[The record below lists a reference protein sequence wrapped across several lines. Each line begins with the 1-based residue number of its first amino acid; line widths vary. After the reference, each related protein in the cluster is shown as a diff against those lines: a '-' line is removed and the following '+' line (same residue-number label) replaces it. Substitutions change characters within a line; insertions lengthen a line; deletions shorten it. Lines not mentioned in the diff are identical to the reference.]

1 MDHKKYQSWGFTAH
15 YPNAQLWELRTRYNF
30 EFNTHHLIAKTL
42 VGANYRYEDLTL
54 KHAFLVLILAA
65 SFGSL
70 GGCATVEG
78 AGKDIQSAGE
88 AIEEG
93 AEEASN

>member
-1 MDHKKYQSWGFTAH
+1 M
-15 YPNAQLWELRTRYNF
+15 ELLNMT
-30 EFNTHHLIAKTL
+30 K
-42 VGANYRYEDLTL
+42 L
-54 KHAFLVLILAA
+54 KHVFLLLILATGL
-65 SFGSL
+65 GSL

-93 AEEASN
+93 AEEAAN

>member
-1 MDHKKYQSWGFTAH
+1 MYMLNLVESKNLRNAFNAMMFAGLLGF
-15 YPNAQLWELRTRYNF
+15 
-30 EFNTHHLIAKTL
+30 
-42 VGANYRYEDLTL
+42 V
-54 KHAFLVLILAA
+54 
-65 SFGSL
+65 
-70 GGCATVEG
+70 GGCATIEG

>member
-1 MDHKKYQSWGFTAH
+1 MK
-15 YPNAQLWELRTRYNF
+15 
-30 EFNTHHLIAKTL
+30 
-42 VGANYRYEDLTL
+42 LTEMQMEMLNSKIL

>member
-1 MDHKKYQSWGFTAH
+1 MLTILK
-15 YPNAQLWELRTRYNF
+15 
-30 EFNTHHLIAKTL
+30 KTL
-42 VGANYRYEDLTL
+42 PLTTFGL
-54 KHAFLVLILAA
+54 ALITLAA
-65 SFGSL
+65 
-70 GGCATVEG
+70 CNTVEG

>member
-1 MDHKKYQSWGFTAH
+1 MKLTEMQMEMLNSK
-15 YPNAQLWELRTRYNF
+15 
-30 EFNTHHLIAKTL
+30 
-42 VGANYRYEDLTL
+42 TL

-78 AGKDIQSAGE
+78 AGKDIQRSRNASISGFFILWHHVSA
-88 AIEEG
+88 IQG
-93 AEEASN
+93 ATYELNNDVVHAS

>member
-1 MDHKKYQSWGFTAH
+1 MQMEMLNSK
-15 YPNAQLWELRTRYNF
+15 
-30 EFNTHHLIAKTL
+30 
-42 VGANYRYEDLTL
+42 TL

-65 SFGSL
+65 SFGTL

>member
-1 MDHKKYQSWGFTAH
+1 M
-15 YPNAQLWELRTRYNF
+15 
-30 EFNTHHLIAKTL
+30 TL
-42 VGANYRYEDLTL
+42 STPQKNETKEMQMEMVNSKTL

-65 SFGSL
+65 SFGTL

>member
-1 MDHKKYQSWGFTAH
+1 MT
-15 YPNAQLWELRTRYNF
+15 
-30 EFNTHHLIAKTL
+30 LITPQKNETKEMQMEML
-42 VGANYRYEDLTL
+42 NSKTL

-65 SFGSL
+65 SFGTL

>member
-1 MDHKKYQSWGFTAH
+1 M
-15 YPNAQLWELRTRYNF
+15 EL
-30 EFNTHHLIAKTL
+30 LKMSKLKSVMLLL
-42 VGANYRYEDLTL
+42 VVVTSLGT
-54 KHAFLVLILAA
+54 
-65 SFGSL
+65 L

-93 AEEASN
+93 AEEAAN

>member
-1 MDHKKYQSWGFTAH
+1 MEMLNSK
-15 YPNAQLWELRTRYNF
+15 
-30 EFNTHHLIAKTL
+30 
-42 VGANYRYEDLTL
+42 TL
-54 KHAFLVLILAA
+54 KHAFFILTLAA

-70 GGCATVEG
+70 SGCATVEG

>member
-1 MDHKKYQSWGFTAH
+1 MKLTVMQMEMLNSK
-15 YPNAQLWELRTRYNF
+15 
-30 EFNTHHLIAKTL
+30 
-42 VGANYRYEDLTL
+42 TL

>member
-1 MDHKKYQSWGFTAH
+1 MLNLVESKNLRNAFNAMMFAGLLGF
-15 YPNAQLWELRTRYNF
+15 
-30 EFNTHHLIAKTL
+30 
-42 VGANYRYEDLTL
+42 V
-54 KHAFLVLILAA
+54 
-65 SFGSL
+65 
-70 GGCATVEG
+70 GGCATIEG

>member
-1 MDHKKYQSWGFTAH
+1 MTPSTPQKNETKEMQMEMLNS
-15 YPNAQLWELRTRYNF
+15 
-30 EFNTHHLIAKTL
+30 K
-42 VGANYRYEDLTL
+42 TL

>member
-1 MDHKKYQSWGFTAH
+1 
-15 YPNAQLWELRTRYNF
+15 
-30 EFNTHHLIAKTL
+30 
-42 VGANYRYEDLTL
+42 
-54 KHAFLVLILAA
+54 
-65 SFGSL
+65 
-70 GGCATVEG
+70 EG

>member
-1 MDHKKYQSWGFTAH
+1 MTPSTPQKNETKEMQMEMLNS
-15 YPNAQLWELRTRYNF
+15 
-30 EFNTHHLIAKTL
+30 K
-42 VGANYRYEDLTL
+42 TL

-65 SFGSL
+65 SFGTL

>member
-1 MDHKKYQSWGFTAH
+1 MKLTEMQMEMLNPK
-15 YPNAQLWELRTRYNF
+15 
-30 EFNTHHLIAKTL
+30 
-42 VGANYRYEDLTL
+42 TL

>member
-1 MDHKKYQSWGFTAH
+1 
-15 YPNAQLWELRTRYNF
+15 
-30 EFNTHHLIAKTL
+30 
-42 VGANYRYEDLTL
+42 L

>member
-1 MDHKKYQSWGFTAH
+1 M
-15 YPNAQLWELRTRYNF
+15 
-30 EFNTHHLIAKTL
+30 TL
-42 VGANYRYEDLTL
+42 STPQKNETKEMQMEMLNSKTL

>member
-1 MDHKKYQSWGFTAH
+1 MKLTEMQMEMLNSK
-15 YPNAQLWELRTRYNF
+15 
-30 EFNTHHLIAKTL
+30 
-42 VGANYRYEDLTL
+42 TL

-65 SFGSL
+65 
-70 GGCATVEG
+70 GCATVEG

>member
-1 MDHKKYQSWGFTAH
+1 MEILDSKR
-15 YPNAQLWELRTRYNF
+15 LR
-30 EFNTHHLIAKTL
+30 
-42 VGANYRYEDLTL
+42 
-54 KHAFLVLILAA
+54 HAFFVLTLAA

-70 GGCATVEG
+70 SGCATVEG

>member
-1 MDHKKYQSWGFTAH
+1 MTPSTPQKNETKEMQMEMLNS
-15 YPNAQLWELRTRYNF
+15 
-30 EFNTHHLIAKTL
+30 K
-42 VGANYRYEDLTL
+42 TL

-65 SFGSL
+65 SFSTL

>member
-1 MDHKKYQSWGFTAH
+1 MKLTEMQMEMLNS
-15 YPNAQLWELRTRYNF
+15 
-30 EFNTHHLIAKTL
+30 KTL
-42 VGANYRYEDLTL
+42 N
-54 KHAFLVLILAA
+54 HAFLVLILAA

>member
-1 MDHKKYQSWGFTAH
+1 M
-15 YPNAQLWELRTRYNF
+15 
-30 EFNTHHLIAKTL
+30 TL
-42 VGANYRYEDLTL
+42 STPQKNDTKEMQMEMLNSKTL

-65 SFGSL
+65 SFGTL

>member
-1 MDHKKYQSWGFTAH
+1 MEMLNSK
-15 YPNAQLWELRTRYNF
+15 
-30 EFNTHHLIAKTL
+30 
-42 VGANYRYEDLTL
+42 TL
-54 KHAFLVLILAA
+54 KHAFLVLILAV

>member
-1 MDHKKYQSWGFTAH
+1 MEMLNSK
-15 YPNAQLWELRTRYNF
+15 TR
-30 EFNTHHLIAKTL
+30 
-42 VGANYRYEDLTL
+42 
-54 KHAFLVLILAA
+54 KHAFLVLVLAA

-78 AGKDIQSAGE
+78 AGKDIQSAGQ